1 MLYVLYSL
9 FMSLPWP
16 ILGYNA
22 VFIVCSDS
30 STITGCI
37 LYFSNSE
44 VPFVAGIQFFSV
56 TGSTV

>member
-44 VPFVAGIQFFSV
+44 VPFVAGI
-56 TGSTV
+56 